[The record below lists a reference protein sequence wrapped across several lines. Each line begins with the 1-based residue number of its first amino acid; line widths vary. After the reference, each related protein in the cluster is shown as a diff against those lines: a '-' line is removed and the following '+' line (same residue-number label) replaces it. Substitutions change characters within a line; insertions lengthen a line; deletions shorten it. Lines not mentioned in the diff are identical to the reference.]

1 MGPITSVSSQ
11 ITPPVLAPVSGQASG
26 FGNFQDLLSA
36 SLQNVEAQG
45 AQSEKA
51 VQQFLS
57 GETDDIH
64 KVAIASQK
72 AELSAQLFMQ
82 VRNKMI
88 SAYQE
93 IMKMQM

>member
-1 MGPITSVSSQ
+1 MNPLSPTTSPITAPS
-11 ITPPVLAPVSGQASG
+11 LAPAAGARRDT
-26 FGNFQDLLSA
+26 NFLDLLS
-36 SLQNVEAQG
+36 SSIQNVESQA
-45 AQSEKA
+45 AQSKQA

-57 GETDDIH
+57 GEAGDIH
-64 KVAIASQK
+64 KVAIASQR
-72 AELSAQLFMQ
+72 AELSAELFMQ